1 MAYDASLRPD
11 LIVRLRSVDRDRIG
25 MNSRTP
31 GKKVLVVDDEALIRM
46 STSDMLEEL
55 GWASL
60 EASNA
65 DEAFAALERDPGIAL
80 MVADLQLPGT
90 SGEELV
96 RRARELH
103 AELKVIVATG
113 HAHGRFASRPEFA
126 GVTFLGK
133 PFDLEALRRAVEA
146 T

>member
-1 MAYDASLRPD
+1 
-11 LIVRLRSVDRDRIG
+11 
-25 MNSRTP
+25 MNSRLAD
-31 GKKVLVVDDEALIRM
+31 KKVLVVDDEALIRM
-46 STSDMLEEL
+46 TTSDMLEDL
-55 GWASL
+55 GWVSF
-60 EASNA
+60 EASSA
-65 DEAFAALERDPGIAL
+65 EQAFAVLESDPGIAL

-103 AELKVIVATG
+103 AGLKVIVATG
-113 HAHGRFASRPEFA
+113 HSAERYASRPAFK

-146 T
+146 A